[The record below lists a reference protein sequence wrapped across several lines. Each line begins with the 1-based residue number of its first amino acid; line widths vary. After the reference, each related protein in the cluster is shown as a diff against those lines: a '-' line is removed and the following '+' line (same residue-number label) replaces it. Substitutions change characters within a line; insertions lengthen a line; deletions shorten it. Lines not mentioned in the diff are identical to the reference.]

1 MTRGN
6 HSGPVQASPTRARAN
21 WAAAALAGACL
32 LNPLQSLAGAH
43 EGGQA
48 AEGFQIGDLALNIYG
63 FVMAD
68 TIYDFKRVDPDWNDT
83 LRVSTI
89 ATRGEPFGGDGE
101 VVFGVRQSRIG
112 FDSNFKTDNGDVRAL
127 FEWELFGTGGDAGQT
142 TPRLRHAW
150 VEWKDFGAGQYW
162 SNFMDISV
170 FPNTIDYWGPTGMIF
185 YRNKQLRYTFPFES
199 SELAFSL
206 EDPDTA
212 LSVGRF
218 RDESV
223 CEIPG
228 APVGNCDSTIGD
240 VVQKD
245 NDVPD
250 LTARY
255 RDETNW
261 GHWQIAG
268 MLRKLG
274 YERTDNG
281 KSDYETGW
289 GFNGSTVINT
299 FGRDQ
304 LKLQVAWGEG
314 IGNYFNDG
322 GLDLA
327 PSDADLA
334 TTDAE
339 AVEILGIVAY
349 YDHYWNDKWSTSIGW
364 SMTDLDTEDG
374 QADTEFEKGQIASLN
389 LLHYPTEHVMLGLEG
404 SWGQREDVDGE
415 DGDDYRVQFS
425 IKVDWALADL
435 MKKKP

>member
-1 MTRGN
+1 M
-6 HSGPVQASPTRARAN
+6 
-21 WAAAALAGACL
+21 
-32 LNPLQSLAGAH
+32 
-43 EGGQA
+43 
-48 AEGFQIGDLALNIYG
+48 
-63 FVMAD
+63 
-68 TIYDFKRVDPDWNDT
+68 
-83 LRVSTI
+83 
-89 ATRGEPFGGDGE
+89 
-101 VVFGVRQSRIG
+101 
-112 FDSNFKTDNGDVRAL
+112 VRA
-127 FEWELFGTGGDAGQT
+127 TTRPAG
-142 TPRLRHAW
+142 
-150 VEWKDFGAGQYW
+150 
-162 SNFMDISV
+162 
-170 FPNTIDYWGPTGMIF
+170 
-185 YRNKQLRYTFPFES
+185 
-199 SELAFSL
+199 
-206 EDPDTA
+206 
-212 LSVGRF
+212 
-218 RDESV
+218 
-223 CEIPG
+223 
-228 APVGNCDSTIGD
+228 
-240 VVQKD
+240 
-245 NDVPD
+245 
-250 LTARY
+250 
-255 RDETNW
+255 
-261 GHWQIAG
+261 
-268 MLRKLG
+268 
-274 YERTDNG
+274 
-281 KSDYETGW
+281 
-289 GFNGSTVINT
+289 INT